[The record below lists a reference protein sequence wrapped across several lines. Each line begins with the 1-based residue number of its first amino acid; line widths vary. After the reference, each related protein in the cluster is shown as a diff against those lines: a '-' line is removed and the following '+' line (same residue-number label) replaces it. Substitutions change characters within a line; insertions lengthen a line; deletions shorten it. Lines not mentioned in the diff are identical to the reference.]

1 MLSHP
6 LLVEAA
12 ETLFVP
18 VAIKNNTEGDA
29 DREVLE
35 HFGEKAWNNPVVHF
49 LTAGEAPLAPKLHDD
64 WSVAAL
70 ASGLVRALGKAN
82 RPVPEWLAL
91 LSHEEQARRRGLERA
106 VFSQA

>member
-18 VAIKNNTEGDA
+18 LAIKNNTVDDA
-29 DREVLE
+29 DATVLQ
-35 HFGEKAWNNPVVHF
+35 HFGEKAWNNPVVRF
-49 LTAGEAPLAPKLHDD
+49 LDADENALAPKLDAD
-64 WSVAAL
+64 WSVPAL
-70 ASGLVRALGKAN
+70 ASGMTAALRASKS
-82 RPVPEWLAL
+82 PVPAWLDL
-91 LSHEEQARRRGLERA
+91 LAAEAVSRRRGLERA

>member
-6 LLVEAA
+6 LLQEAA

-18 VAIKNNTEGDA
+18 IAIKNNTVGDA
-29 DREVLE
+29 DAKVLA

-49 LTAGEAPLAPKLHDD
+49 LSAREKTLAPKLDDD
-64 WSVAAL
+64 WTVAAL
-70 ASGLVRALGKAN
+70 ATGMVDALKKSK
-82 RPVPEWLAL
+82 RPAPEWLQL
-91 LSHEEQARRRGLERA
+91 LTHEQQARRRGLERA